1 MEEIE
6 NNSQQNLIIEINDNQ
21 RQDNQEESNSEKEKD
36 KDASEENKEM
46 ESEDNNQEQITEESN
61 LETDLNNNS
70 YRKEES
76 EPSISDL
83 DKLLGEN
90 NNNNNNT
97 FDQRRL
103 SLKIKNLKD
112 IFESRPEKID
122 NIEKLNRKFSLITT
136 EENKPKENKPEI
148 NRRLDHR
155 NTMKIQSFK
164 RNSIKD
170 LTEMFDISKGLKPII
185 EEKKKRK

>member
-46 ESEDNNQEQITEESN
+46 EIKDNQEQTTEESN

-83 DKLLGEN
+83 DKLLDE

-112 IFESRPEKID
+112 IFESKEKID
-122 NIEKLNRKFSLITT
+122 NIEKLNRKFSLIT

-185 EEKKKRK
+185 EEKKK